1 MMVIGESA
9 KKICTR
15 TFKQQKGKNMD
26 IIVTVAVAILIAII
40 AVLIAII
47 TKKRIKKIF
56 IFAILGLIIGLPVG
70 HVLTPII
77 ISFF

>member
-1 MMVIGESA
+1 MMLNGESE
-9 KKICTR
+9 KKSADGHSNS
-15 TFKQQKGKNMD
+15 KKGKNMD

-40 AVLIAII
+40 SVLFPIF
-47 TKKRIKKIF
+47 TKKTIKKIF

-70 HVLTPII
+70 YFLTPII